1 MKNKKYSQNLYNNKA
16 VKQNK
21 AENYAKKNSKINKTT
36 ENKDE

>member
-21 AENYAKKNSKINKTT
+21 AENYAKKTAK
-36 ENKDE
+36 